1 MRERCLSNKNEER
14 KRKKERKGFSS
25 SIDQSIRK
33 ENENDSK
40 RRYSLI
46 AIPGLKISNACITYV
61 YTRIHMYAS
70 AYRCAYL
77 KRTCARVRT
86 DSWPLNISKGLVAI

>member
-1 MRERCLSNKNEER
+1 MKKEKE
-14 KRKKERKGFSS
+14 KRKDSFSS

-70 AYRCAYL
+70 AYKCAYL